1 MARGV
6 IGNDGTA
13 RAPVCRDAAARQS
26 RMDARRRSR
35 SRSFRG
41 RDAEKLPAPPHRP
54 MRRIPAGS
62 LSGRDRVR
70 SVLTFVFLIF
80 THSIIV
86 YAIFGSDDPE
96 DASGRNVTTPA
107 SSKRRSR
114 RR

>member
-1 MARGV
+1 VARDV
-6 IGNDGTA
+6 IGNDGSA

-41 RDAEKLPAPPHRP
+41 RDAETLPAPFHRP

-62 LSGRDRVR
+62 LSRRDRVR
-70 SVLTFVFLIF
+70 SVLIFIFLIF
-80 THSIIV
+80 V
-86 YAIFGSDDPE
+86 YAIFGRGDPE
-96 DASGRNVTTPA
+96 DANSRNVTTRA